1 MKKVWWKEAV
11 VYQIYPRSFM
21 DSNGDG
27 VGDLRG
33 IISKLDYLKEL
44 GIDAVWLSPCYK
56 SPNDD
61 NGYDISDYRDIMDEF
76 GTLEDFKELLFEM
89 HKRDI
94 KLVMDLVVN
103 HSSDEHKWFI
113 ESRSSKDNP
122 KRDYYIWRDG
132 KNGKTPNNW
141 TSFFGGSAWEYDE
154 TTDQYYLHLFSKKQ
168 PDLNWENETL
178 RKEVY
183 DMMKYWFDMGIDG
196 FRMDVVS
203 MYSKVPGLPDGKVYG
218 CETDCAIGSEH
229 FTNGPRIHEFMK
241 EINKE
246 VLSKYKDVMTVGEAA
261 GVTIEEAKKYAN
273 SDESELSMVFHFEHM
288 GVDAGEGGKWDI
300 KKWKLTDLKK
310 ILSKW
315 ETELHGKA
323 WNSIYLSNHDQPR
336 MVSRFG
342 SEKFR
347 EESSK
352 MLFTMLLTME
362 GTPYIYQGEEIG
374 MTNVKFPSIDDY
386 RDIEVKNMWKEYVE
400 HRGYS
405 PEEFMKAVHYIARD
419 NNRTPIQWDDSEN
432 AGFTTGTPWIGV
444 NPNYKEINVKNTL
457 ANKNS
462 IFYYVKELIK
472 LRHENLIAVYGD
484 FKEYMED
491 SESLYVYERNFE
503 GKTMLVILN
512 FTGEEQNFEIPE
524 KFKNMNSKLYISNY
538 ENTDKF
544 EKNTLRPY
552 EAIVYIYE

>member
-76 GTLEDFKELLFEM
+76 GTLEDFKELLLEM

-141 TSFFGGSAWEYDE
+141 TSCFGGSAWEYDE

-457 ANKNS
+457 ADKNS

-472 LRHENLIAVYGD
+472 LRHENPIAVYGD

>member
-141 TSFFGGSAWEYDE
+141 TSCFGGSAWEYDE

-444 NPNYKEINVKNTL
+444 NPNYKEINVKNAL
-457 ANKNS
+457 ADKNS

>member
-27 VGDLRG
+27 IGDLRG

-141 TSFFGGSAWEYDE
+141 TSCFGGSAWEYDE

-444 NPNYKEINVKNTL
+444 NPNYKEINVKNAL
-457 ANKNS
+457 ADKNS
-462 IFYYVKELIK
+462 IFYYAKELIK
-472 LRHENLIAVYGD
+472 LRHENPIAVYGD

-512 FTGEEQNFEIPE
+512 FTGEEQKFEIPE

>member
-27 VGDLRG
+27 IGDLRG

-141 TSFFGGSAWEYDE
+141 TSCFGGSAWEYDE

-405 PEEFMKAVHYIARD
+405 HEEFMKAVHYIARD

-472 LRHENLIAVYGD
+472 LRHENPIAVYGD

>member
-27 VGDLRG
+27 IGDLRG

-141 TSFFGGSAWEYDE
+141 TSCFGGSAWEYDE

-444 NPNYKEINVKNTL
+444 NPNYKEINVKNAL
-457 ANKNS
+457 ADKNS
-462 IFYYVKELIK
+462 IFYYAKELIK
-472 LRHENLIAVYGD
+472 LRHENPIAVYGD

-503 GKTMLVILN
+503 GKIMLVILN
-512 FTGEEQNFEIPE
+512 FTGEEQKFEIPE

>member
-76 GTLEDFKELLFEM
+76 GTLEDFKELLLKM

-141 TSFFGGSAWEYDE
+141 TSCFGGSAWEYDE

-444 NPNYKEINVKNTL
+444 NPNYKEINVKNAL
-457 ANKNS
+457 ADKNS

-472 LRHENLIAVYGD
+472 LRHENPIAVYGD

>member
-76 GTLEDFKELLFEM
+76 GTLEDFKELLLKM

-141 TSFFGGSAWEYDE
+141 TSCFGGSAWEYDE

-472 LRHENLIAVYGD
+472 LRHENPIAVYGD

>member
-1 MKKVWWKEAV
+1 MKKLWWKEAV

-27 VGDLRG
+27 IGDLRG

-76 GTLEDFKELLFEM
+76 GTLEDFKELLLEM

-113 ESRSSKDNP
+113 ESKSSKNNP

-132 KNGKTPNNW
+132 KNGKAPNNW
-141 TSFFGGSAWEYDE
+141 TSFFGGSTWEYDE
-154 TTDQYYLHLFSKKQ
+154 NTDQYYLHLFTKKQ

-203 MYSKVPGLPDGKVYG
+203 MYSKVPNLPDGKVYG
-218 CETDCAIGSEH
+218 CETDCAIGAEH

-246 VLSKYKDVMTVGEAA
+246 VLSKYKDVMTVGEAS

-405 PEEFMKAVHYIARD
+405 PEKFMKSVHYIARD

-444 NPNYKEINVKNTL
+444 NPNYKDINVKNAL
-457 ANKNS
+457 DDKNS

-472 LRHENLIAVYGD
+472 LRHENPIAVYGD

-512 FTGEEQNFEIPE
+512 FTEEEQNFEIPE

-538 ENTDKF
+538 ENADKF
-544 EKNTLRPY
+544 EKNILRPY